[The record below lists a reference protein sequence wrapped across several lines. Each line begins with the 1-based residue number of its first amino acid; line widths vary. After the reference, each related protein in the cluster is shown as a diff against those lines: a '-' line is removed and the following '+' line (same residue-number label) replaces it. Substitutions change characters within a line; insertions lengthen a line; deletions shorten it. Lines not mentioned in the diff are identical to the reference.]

1 MMNAIAVNPRRKEVG
16 EVSHPSPQLT
26 RDQEVKFRMLEVG
39 ICGTDR
45 EICRFDYGAPP
56 SGFEHL
62 VLGHEGLGEVTAVG
76 DKVGSLRKG
85 DLVVPMVRRPCQDD
99 ACLPCRAER
108 SDFCTTGNFSERGIK
123 EMHGFMTEEV
133 VDEEPYLCKVPE
145 GLREV
150 AVMMEPLTVAEK
162 ALEQIWKVQDRLPWM
177 APSQLEGRSGAGK
190 RAVILGAGPIGI
202 LGAMAFKVAGFD
214 TYVYSRSKKPNPK
227 AEIVESFGVPYI
239 SALETG
245 PEQLAERIGNID
257 VVYEAIGTAVN
268 SFDVLSVL
276 GQNGIFVFTGIPG
289 FPKPH
294 LTFDAE
300 LIMRNMVLK
309 NQVAVGTVNASRQ
322 SFDWAIRDMGE
333 FMKRWPDSVRA
344 VITGRFPL
352 SQARDLLLGKATGI
366 KNVLQIA

>member
-1 MMNAIAVNPRRKEVG
+1 MNAIAVNPGRKEVG
-16 EVSHPSPQLT
+16 QVSHPQPALK
-26 RDQEVKFRMLEVG
+26 RAREVKFRMLEVG

-45 EICRFDYGAPP
+45 EICRFDYGSPP
-56 SGFEHL
+56 NGFEHL
-62 VLGHEGLGEVTAVG
+62 VLGHEGLGEVTEVG
-76 DKVGSLRKG
+76 EGVSTLRKG
-85 DLVVPMVRRPCQDD
+85 DLVVPMVRRPCPETNCQ
-99 ACLPCRAER
+99 PCRAER
-108 SDFCTTGNFSERGIK
+108 SDFCTTGNFVERGIK

-133 VDEEPYLCKVPE
+133 VDEEPFLCKVPE
-145 GLREV
+145 SLRDV
-150 AVMMEPLTVAEK
+150 AVMMEPLSVAEK
-162 ALEQIWKVQDRLPWM
+162 ALEQIWSVQDRLPWM
-177 APSQLEGRSGAGK
+177 PADQLRRRDGRGK
-190 RAVILGAGPIGI
+190 KAVIIGAGPIGI
-202 LGAMAFKVAGFD
+202 LGAMAFKIAGFD

-239 SALETG
+239 SALEVG

-268 SFDVLSVL
+268 SFDVLRVL

-322 SFDWAIRDMGE
+322 AFDWAIHDMGV
-333 FMKRWPDSVRA
+333 FMQRWPDAVRA

-352 SQARDLLLGKATGI
+352 GHARELLLGKATGI

>member
-1 MMNAIAVNPRRKEVG
+1 MNAIAVNPGRKEVG
-16 EVSHPSPQLT
+16 QVSHPQPCLG
-26 RDQEVKFRMLEVG
+26 RGNEVKFRMLEVG

-56 SGFEHL
+56 NGFEHL
-62 VLGHEGLGEVTAVG
+62 VLGHEGLGEVTEVG
-76 DKVGSLRKG
+76 DAVTTLRQG
-85 DLVVPMVRRPCQDD
+85 DLVVPMVRRPCADP
-99 ACLPCRAER
+99 ACQPCRAER
-108 SDFCTTGNFSERGIK
+108 SDFCMTGNFTERGIK

-133 VDEEPYLCKVPE
+133 VDEEPYLCKVPDS
-145 GLREV
+145 LRDV
-150 AVMMEPLTVAEK
+150 AVMMEPLSVAEK
-162 ALEQIWKVQDRLPWM
+162 ALEQLWKVQSRLPWLTPE
-177 APSQLEGRSGAGK
+177 AAAQRSGVGK

-257 VVYEAIGTAVN
+257 VVYEAIGTATN

-276 GQNGIFVFTGIPG
+276 GQNGIFLFTGIPG

-309 NQVAVGTVNASRQ
+309 NQVAVGTVNASREA
-322 SFDWAIRDMGE
+322 FDWAIRDMVE
-333 FMKRWPDSVRA
+333 FMQRWPDAVRA
-344 VITGRFPL
+344 LITGRFPL
-352 SQARDLLLGKATGI
+352 GHARELLLGKATGI

>member
-1 MMNAIAVNPRRKEVG
+1 MNAIAVNPGRKEVG
-16 EVSHPSPQLT
+16 QVSHPLPQLT
-26 RDQEVKFRMLEVG
+26 RSVEVKFRMLEVG

-45 EICRFDYGAPP
+45 EICRFDYGSPP
-56 SGFEHL
+56 NGFEHL
-62 VLGHEGLGEVTAVG
+62 VLGHEGLGEVSEVG
-76 DKVGSLRKG
+76 DGVSTLRKG
-85 DLVVPMVRRPCQDD
+85 DLIVPMVRRPCPETNCQ
-99 ACLPCRAER
+99 PCRAER
-108 SDFCTTGNFSERGIK
+108 SDFCTTGNFVERGIK
-123 EMHGFMTEEV
+123 EMHGFMTEHV
-133 VDEEPYLCKVPE
+133 VDEEPFLCKVPE
-145 GLREV
+145 SLRDV
-150 AVMMEPLTVAEK
+150 AVMMEPLSVAEK
-162 ALEQIWKVQDRLPWM
+162 ALEQIWKVQNRLPWM
-177 APSQLEGRSGAGK
+177 PAEQLERRDGRGK
-190 RAVILGAGPIGI
+190 KAVIIGAGPIGI

-239 SALETG
+239 SALEVG

-268 SFDVLSVL
+268 SFDILSVL

-322 SFDWAIRDMGE
+322 AFDWAIRDMSE
-333 FMKRWPDSVRA
+333 FMKRWPDAVRS

-352 SQARDLLLGKATGI
+352 GHARDLLLGKATGI
-366 KNVLQIA
+366 KNVLQIS